1 MKIGQIKRLAQFVAH
16 NTNKVISN
24 GFNKAGNRLA
34 AKINLPVT
42 SKMQWLE
49 CPDGTISID
58 LVKVERNFGKSS
70 SNIISFKDK
79 DSKVIQRIR
88 TDKTPEMTVE
98 TRSNYFSDTH
108 YSDKSNT
115 RLGFTDIIRS
125 KKVNGELQSQ
135 SRDMITVSTS
145 PDEVTPVI
153 THSKL
158 LTREH
163 YFGARSE
170 TQTIKSWIKGH
181 KAEAKY
187 LETTGLRR
195 NDGRVQLTGIKG
207 NTDTPVDFFAK
218 DPYIMTRMYPKKD
231 FIKSVR
237 HYLADMNEVS
247 VNSLNFKLKKLKN
260 WAGYYQPATNTV
272 CIDMANT
279 KQHLVNTVGH
289 ELRHKRQDNMTK
301 TAIVNFFRGIWDG
314 NRGNTNENLLG
325 FHFLKGNG
333 LSILSLNGRIKKFYY
348 ASNLEKDA
356 YKAGNRFEMQYRRFT
371 DALHRE
377 FPFAKPQHFG
387 GETLD
392 INPAHLSSYI
402 QKAMDEGRVVQAKV
416 PLFINKL

>member
-1 MKIGQIKRLAQFVAH
+1 
-16 NTNKVISN
+16 
-24 GFNKAGNRLA
+24 
-34 AKINLPVT
+34 
-42 SKMQWLE
+42 
-49 CPDGTISID
+49 
-58 LVKVERNFGKSS
+58 
-70 SNIISFKDK
+70 
-79 DSKVIQRIR
+79 
-88 TDKTPEMTVE
+88 
-98 TRSNYFSDTH
+98 
-108 YSDKSNT
+108 
-115 RLGFTDIIRS
+115 
-125 KKVNGELQSQ
+125 
-135 SRDMITVSTS
+135 
-145 PDEVTPVI
+145 
-153 THSKL
+153 
-158 LTREH
+158 
-163 YFGARSE
+163 
-170 TQTIKSWIKGH
+170 
-181 KAEAKY
+181 
-187 LETTGLRR
+187 
-195 NDGRVQLTGIKG
+195 
-207 NTDTPVDFFAK
+207 
-218 DPYIMTRMYPKKD
+218 MYPKKD

-377 FPFAKPQHFG
+377 FQFAKPQHFG